1 MRNCTTIILLLATL
15 FLLPVVPAFAGEDGV
30 AIVEFVVRHNARAQ
44 QAREV
49 ADAGYFM
56 RVLQNAKVTGTLT
69 EKYFNGTD
77 KNTTDYTTT
86 TDTTQAGTTAAI
98 TLSIPLLDSREARER
113 TRDMLTTVQSIR
125 ESALTVF
132 NQLREKQITVRDQ
145 AARMKELTGY
155 VAWLQQR
162 VDAGVD
168 YQKELYKE
176 KLVLMKEQ
184 ETLDI
189 TTAHAVTLTDSL
201 LGMVE
206 EGSRQQLRTMLK
218 ERW

>member
-1 MRNCTTIILLLATL
+1 MNKCFTFLVAIL
-15 FLLPVVPAFAGEDGV
+15 FLFPVIPVFGAEDGV
-30 AIVEFVVRHNARAQ
+30 TIVEFIVRHNARAQ

-49 ADAGYFM
+49 ADAGYFQ
-56 RVLQNAKVTGTLT
+56 RLLQNAKVTGTLT

-132 NQLREKQITVRDQ
+132 NQLREKQITARDQ
-145 AARMKELTGY
+145 AARMKELTAY

-184 ETLDI
+184 KTLDI
-189 TTAHAVTLTDSL
+189 AHSQVTTLTDSL
-201 LGMVE
+201 LGMVN
-206 EGSRQQLRTMLK
+206 EGSRPQLRTLLR
-218 ERW
+218 EGW

>member
-1 MRNCTTIILLLATL
+1 LRSLFIIVLLL
-15 FLLPVVPAFAGEDGV
+15 LLSGQVLAGEDGV
-30 AIVEFVVRHNARAQ
+30 AIVEFIVRHNARAQ

-113 TRDMLTTVQSIR
+113 TSEMLRVVQSIR
-125 ESALTVF
+125 ETALASF
-132 NQLREKQITVRDQ
+132 NQLREKQA
-145 AARMKELTGY
+145 AARNETSRLKELSAY

-168 YQKELYKE
+168 YQKELFKE
-176 KLVLMKEQ
+176 RLTLMKDQEQ
-184 ETLDI
+184 HDI
-189 TTAHAVTLTDSL
+189 TSAQVATLTDSL
-201 LGMVE
+201 LGMVD
-206 EGSRQQLRTMLK
+206 EGSRQQLRTMLR

>member
-1 MRNCTTIILLLATL
+1 MKKCFTFFASILILFPII
-15 FLLPVVPAFAGEDGV
+15 PALAGEDGV

-77 KNTTDYTTT
+77 KDTTDYTTT
-86 TDTTQAGTTAAI
+86 TDTTKAGTTAAI
-98 TLSIPLLDSREARER
+98 TLSVPLLDSREARER
-113 TRDMLTTVQSIR
+113 TTDMLKTVQTIR
-125 ESALTVF
+125 ETALSSF
-132 NQLREKQITVRDQ
+132 NQLREKQA
-145 AARMKELTGY
+145 AARNQSARIKELSAY
-155 VAWLQQR
+155 VAWLQER

-168 YQKELYKE
+168 YQKELFKE

-184 ETLDI
+184 EQLDI
-189 TTAHAVTLTDSL
+189 AHSQVTTLTDSL
-201 LGMVE
+201 LGMVD
-206 EGSRQQLRTMLK
+206 EGSRPQLKTMLR

>member
-1 MRNCTTIILLLATL
+1 MKKCFTFLVSILLL
-15 FLLPVVPAFAGEDGV
+15 FPIIPASAGADGV
-30 AIVEFVVRHNARAQ
+30 AIVEFIVRHNARTQ

-113 TRDMLTTVQSIR
+113 TRDMLQTVQSIR
-125 ESALTVF
+125 ETALGVF
-132 NQLREKQITVRDQ
+132 NQLREKQASARNQ
-145 AARMKELTGY
+145 ASRLKELSAY
-155 VAWLQQR
+155 VAWLQER

-168 YQKELYKE
+168 YQKELFKE

-184 ETLDI
+184 EALDI
-189 TTAHAVTLTDSL
+189 AHSQVTTLTDSL
-201 LGMVE
+201 LGLVD
-206 EGSRQQLRTMLK
+206 EGSRQQLKTMLR

>member
-1 MRNCTTIILLLATL
+1 MKRWFTLLVSILLL
-15 FLLPVVPAFAGEDGV
+15 PISPAFAEDGV
-30 AIVEFVVRHNARAQ
+30 AIVEYIVRHNARAQ

-49 ADAGYFM
+49 ADAGYFA

-125 ESALTVF
+125 ETTLSVF
-132 NQLREKQITVRDQ
+132 NQLREKQAT
-145 AARMKELTGY
+145 ARNQSARLKELSAY
-155 VAWLQQR
+155 VAWLQER

-168 YQKELYKE
+168 YQKELFKE

-184 ETLDI
+184 EALDI
-189 TTAHAVTLTDSL
+189 AHSQVTTLTDSL
-201 LGMVE
+201 LGLVD
-206 EGSRQQLRTMLK
+206 EGSRSQLKTMLR

>member
-1 MRNCTTIILLLATL
+1 MKRCFTLLVSILLL
-15 FLLPVVPAFAGEDGV
+15 PVAPAIAEDGV
-30 AIVEFVVRHNARAQ
+30 AIVEYIVRHNARAQ

-49 ADAGYFM
+49 ADAGYFS

-86 TDTTQAGTTAAI
+86 TDTTKAGTTAAI

-113 TRDMLTTVQSIR
+113 TTDMLKTIQTIR
-125 ESALTVF
+125 ETALTSF
-132 NQLREKQITVRDQ
+132 NQLREKQA
-145 AARMKELTGY
+145 AARSQASRIKELAAY
-155 VAWLQQR
+155 IVWLQQR
-162 VDAGVD
+162 VDVGVD

-176 KLVLMKEQ
+176 RLTLMKEQ
-184 ETLDI
+184 EQMDI
-189 TTAHAVTLTDSL
+189 VNAQVVTLTDSL
-201 LGMVE
+201 LGMVN
-206 EGSRQQLRTMLK
+206 EGSRPQLKTMLR

>member
-1 MRNCTTIILLLATL
+1 MVLLFAILTVGLAG
-15 FLLPVVPAFAGEDGV
+15 PVNAGEDGV
-30 AIVEFVVRHNARAQ
+30 AIIEFVVRHNARAQ
-44 QAREV
+44 QAREL
-49 ADAGYFM
+49 ADAGYFQ
-56 RVLQNAKVTGTLT
+56 RVFQNAKVTGTLT

-98 TLSIPLLDSREARER
+98 TLSVPLLDSREARER

-125 ESALTVF
+125 ESALGVF
-132 NQLREKQITVRDQ
+132 NQLREKQVTTRDQ
-145 AARMKELTGY
+145 SARMKELMAY

-184 ETLDI
+184 ESLDI
-189 TTAHAVTLTDSL
+189 TNAHAITLTDSL
-201 LGMVE
+201 LGMVD
-206 EGSRQQLRTMLK
+206 EGSRQQLRTMLR

>member
-1 MRNCTTIILLLATL
+1 MKKCFTFLVAIL
-15 FLLPVVPAFAGEDGV
+15 FLFPVVPAFAGEDGV

-49 ADAGYFM
+49 ADAGYFQ

-98 TLSIPLLDSREARER
+98 TLSIPLLDSREVRER
-113 TRDMLTTVQSIR
+113 TRDMLQTVQSIR
-125 ESALTVF
+125 EGAQSTLT
-132 NQLREKQITVRDQ
+132 QLREKQVTARDQ
-145 AARMKELTGY
+145 TARIKEFTSY
-155 VAWLQQR
+155 TAWLQQR

-176 KLVLMKEQ
+176 RLVLMKEQ

-189 TTAHAVTLTDSL
+189 TNAHVTTLTDSL
-201 LGMVE
+201 LGIVD
-206 EGSRQQLRTMLK
+206 EGSRPQLRTLLK

>member
-1 MRNCTTIILLLATL
+1 MKKSCMFFLFFVSIL
-15 FLLPVVPAFAGEDGV
+15 FLLQAGQVSAGEVGTDGV
-30 AIVEFVVRHNARAQ
+30 AIVEFIVRHNARAQ

-49 ADAGYFM
+49 ADAGYFQ

-125 ESALTVF
+125 ETALSSV
-132 NQLREKQITVRDQ
+132 QPAQGEAGYGPGPDSPHEGAYGLRRVAP
-145 AARMKELTGY
+145 AAR
-155 VAWLQQR
+155 
-162 VDAGVD
+162 
-168 YQKELYKE
+168 
-176 KLVLMKEQ
+176 
-184 ETLDI
+184 
-189 TTAHAVTLTDSL
+189 
-201 LGMVE
+201 
-206 EGSRQQLRTMLK
+206 
-218 ERW
+218 

>member
-1 MRNCTTIILLLATL
+1 MKKCFTFLVSIL
-15 FLLPVVPAFAGEDGV
+15 FLFPIIPALAGEDGV

-49 ADAGYFM
+49 ADAGYFQ

-98 TLSIPLLDSREARER
+98 TLSIPLLDSREVRER
-113 TRDMLTTVQSIR
+113 TRDMLQTVQSIR
-125 ESALTVF
+125 EGAQSTLT
-132 NQLREKQITVRDQ
+132 QLREKQVTARDQ
-145 AARMKELTGY
+145 TARIKEFTSY
-155 VAWLQQR
+155 TAWLQQR

-176 KLVLMKEQ
+176 RLVLMKEQ

-189 TTAHAVTLTDSL
+189 TNAHVTTLTDSL
-201 LGMVE
+201 LGMVD
-206 EGSRQQLRTMLK
+206 EGSRPQLRTLIK

>member
-1 MRNCTTIILLLATL
+1 MKRCFTLLVAILLL
-15 FLLPVVPAFAGEDGV
+15 PVGPVFAEDGV
-30 AIVEFVVRHNARAQ
+30 AIVEYIVRHNARAQ

-49 ADAGYFM
+49 AGAGYFS

-113 TRDMLTTVQSIR
+113 TTDMLKTVQSIR
-125 ESALTVF
+125 ETALTSF
-132 NQLREKQITVRDQ
+132 NQLREKQIAARDQ
-145 AARMKELTGY
+145 SARLKELTAY

-168 YQKELYKE
+168 YQKELFKE
-176 KLVLMKEQ
+176 KLVLMKDQ
-184 ETLDI
+184 ETLDLTI
-189 TTAHAVTLTDSL
+189 AQVSVLTDSL
-201 LGMVE
+201 LGMVD
-206 EGSRQQLRTMLK
+206 EGSRPQLKSMLR

>member
-1 MRNCTTIILLLATL
+1 M
-15 FLLPVVPAFAGEDGV
+15 
-30 AIVEFVVRHNARAQ
+30 
-44 QAREV
+44 

-125 ESALTVF
+125 EAALVVF
-132 NQLREKQITVRDQ
+132 NQLREKQITARDQ
-145 AARMKELTGY
+145 SARMKELTAY

-189 TTAHAVTLTDSL
+189 TNAHVVTLIDSL
-201 LGMVE
+201 LGMVD
-206 EGSRQQLRTMLK
+206 EGSRPQLRTMLR

>member
-1 MRNCTTIILLLATL
+1 MKRCFTLLVSILLLPIS
-15 FLLPVVPAFAGEDGV
+15 PVYAEDGV
-30 AIVEFVVRHNARAQ
+30 TIVEYIVRHNARAQ

-49 ADAGYFM
+49 ADAGYFS

-98 TLSIPLLDSREARER
+98 TLSVPLLDSREARER
-113 TRDMLTTVQSIR
+113 TTDMLKTVQSIR
-125 ESALTVF
+125 ETALTSF
-132 NQLREKQITVRDQ
+132 NQLREKQTAARDQ
-145 AARMKELTGY
+145 SARLKELTAY

-168 YQKELYKE
+168 YQKELFKE
-176 KLVLMKEQ
+176 KIVLMKDQ
-184 ETLDI
+184 ETLDL
-189 TTAHAVTLTDSL
+189 TTAQVVVLTDSL
-201 LGMVE
+201 LGMVD
-206 EGSRQQLRTMLK
+206 EGSRSQLKSMLR

>member
-1 MRNCTTIILLLATL
+1 MNKCFTFLVAIL
-15 FLLPVVPAFAGEDGV
+15 FLFPVIPVFGAEDGV
-30 AIVEFVVRHNARAQ
+30 TIVEFIVRHNARAQ

-49 ADAGYFM
+49 ADAGYFQ
-56 RVLQNAKVTGTLT
+56 RLLQNAKVTGTLT

-98 TLSIPLLDSREARER
+98 TLSIPRLDSREARER

-132 NQLREKQITVRDQ
+132 NQLREKQITARDQ
-145 AARMKELTGY
+145 AARMKELTAY

-184 ETLDI
+184 KTLDI
-189 TTAHAVTLTDSL
+189 AHSQVTTLTDSL
-201 LGMVE
+201 LGMVN
-206 EGSRQQLRTMLK
+206 EGSRPQLRTLLR
-218 ERW
+218 EGW